1 LHTRAYAMENTFQY
15 IKSCQHK
22 LEGWKKN
29 YKFNYRKAKWKKNK
43 DKKQIGYKQRNESG
57 WMALAIVNYISILFY
72 NCK

>member
-1 LHTRAYAMENTFQY
+1 MQNE
-15 IKSCQHK
+15 
-22 LEGWKKN
+22 
-29 YKFNYRKAKWKKNK
+29 KKNK